1 LDENTIVSSDH
12 FTLIPNGAF
21 SLAASIGFLTG
32 FTPVS
37 YDDDRDER
45 DNVLRLA
52 FCVERDWR
60 PAAVSVRQTNSGSL
74 TVTVTA
80 DVDREL
86 VIEQT
91 ARMLSLDV
99 DASMLEQTVR
109 GDGVASKLVAE
120 YRGLRPVCFA
130 SPYEAA
136 AWAILSQRIQMKQAA
151 KIRLRM
157 CEQLGHK
164 IEVDGHTRCA
174 FPAPHALRSMSS
186 IDGLAAVK
194 VERLHAV
201 ADAALDGRLDAAALR
216 ALGPAQALGEVQKIA
231 GVGPFNADLIVIRG
245 AGEPDHFSYT
255 ERRLHGAMACA
266 YGIDA
271 RDVDALAV
279 IAEGWKPFR
288 SWIGFLF
295 RARLSSRSSSS

>member
-1 LDENTIVSSDH
+1 MSSDH

-91 ARMLSLDV
+91 ARMLSLEV
-99 DASMLEQTVR
+99 DASTLEQIVR
-109 GDGVASKLVAE
+109 DDRVAAE
-120 YRGLRPVCFA
+120 PV
-130 SPYEAA
+130 
-136 AWAILSQRIQMKQAA
+136 
-151 KIRLRM
+151 
-157 CEQLGHK
+157 
-164 IEVDGHTRCA
+164 
-174 FPAPHALRSMSS
+174 
-186 IDGLAAVK
+186 
-194 VERLHAV
+194 
-201 ADAALDGRLDAAALR
+201 
-216 ALGPAQALGEVQKIA
+216 
-231 GVGPFNADLIVIRG
+231 
-245 AGEPDHFSYT
+245 SYT
-255 ERRLHGAMACA
+255 HLTLPTICS
-266 YGIDA
+266 
-271 RDVDALAV
+271 V
-279 IAEGWKPFR
+279 
-288 SWIGFLF
+288 
-295 RARLSSRSSSS
+295 